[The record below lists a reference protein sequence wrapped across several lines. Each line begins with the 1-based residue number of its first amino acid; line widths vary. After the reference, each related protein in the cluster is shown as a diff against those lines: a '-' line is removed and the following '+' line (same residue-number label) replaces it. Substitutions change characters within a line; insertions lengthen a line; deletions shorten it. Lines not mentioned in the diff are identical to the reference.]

1 MNLTVHDMEQRSE
14 AWYAVRCGIVT
25 ASVVGNLITP
35 TLKVAANDTSRG
47 LIDTLAAE
55 RITGRVEE
63 GYTSA
68 DMLRGIMD
76 EPIARA
82 HYAEHHAPVT
92 EVGFMVREF
101 GTARLG
107 CSPDGL
113 VGDPG
118 LIEIKSRIPR
128 EHVRITLTGTIPHGH
143 MAQMQAGMLVSGRAW
158 CDYISWCGGLPMWI
172 KRVDA
177 DDEWQ
182 TAILDALTAADQ
194 AIDAIVTTYTDA
206 VAGLPA
212 TERIDYY
219 ADRIV
224 I

>member
-1 MNLTVHDMEQRSE
+1 MSLTVHDMEQRS
-14 AWYAVRCGIVT
+14 ADWYAVRCGIVT
-25 ASVVGNLITP
+25 ASVVGKLITP

-47 LIDTLAAE
+47 LVATLAAE

-82 HYAEHHAPVT
+82 HYSEHHAPVT
-92 EVGFMVREF
+92 ELGFMVRTL

-107 CSPDGL
+107 YSPDGL
-113 VGDPG
+113 VGDDG

-128 EHVRITLTGTIPHGH
+128 EHVRITLTGTIPHDH

-158 CDYISWCGGLPMWI
+158 CDYISWCGGLPMWT

-194 AIDAIVTTYTDA
+194 AIDATVTAYTDA
-206 VAGLPA
+206 VAGLPT
-212 TERIDYY
+212 TERATYD
-219 ADRIV
+219 DRIV

>member
-1 MNLTVHDMEQRSE
+1 MSLTVHDMEQRSE

-47 LIDTLAAE
+47 LVATLAAE

-63 GYTSA
+63 GYTSS

-76 EPIARA
+76 EPVARA

-92 EVGFMVREF
+92 GVGFMVREF

-107 CSPDGL
+107 YSPDGL
-113 VGDPG
+113 VVDDG

-128 EHVRITLTGTIPHGH
+128 EHVRITLTGTIPHDH

-158 CDYISWCGGLPMWI
+158 CDYISWCGGLPMWT

-194 AIDAIVTTYTDA
+194 AIDATVTAYTDA

-212 TERIDYY
+212 TERATYY
-219 ADRIV
+219 DDRVRI
-224 I
+224 